1 MIRYPDSA
9 STVERLVVGD
19 QKVAI
24 SLYPKFEILPA
35 TFWNTNNG
43 EKQRNISYIITQY
56 TLLITQYTLLITQ
69 YTLLNTQYT
78 ILNT

>member
-1 MIRYPDSA
+1 MIRYPDSD

-43 EKQRNISYIITQY
+43 EEISHIS
-56 TLLITQYTLLITQ
+56 
-69 YTLLNTQYT
+69 LLNTQYT
-78 ILNT
+78 ILNTQYTILNT